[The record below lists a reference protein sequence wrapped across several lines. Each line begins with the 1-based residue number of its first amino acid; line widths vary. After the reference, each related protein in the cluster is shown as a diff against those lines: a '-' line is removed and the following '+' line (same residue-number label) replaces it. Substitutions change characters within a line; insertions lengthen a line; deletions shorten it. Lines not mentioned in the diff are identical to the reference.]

1 MPFWPVSRSPRPR
14 AATVLRSLLVLVFAA
29 LIGVPALS
37 SGQVQIKGKV
47 KILIDPG
54 YDLFETAPGTSFDFS
69 NTPLPAGF
77 FGPGSQ
83 PYGGVIPLQG
93 TPLGYFHG
101 KATGETD
108 TIVQRLDPI
117 ELHTP
122 TSQAQ
127 VPIEIVALSLQ
138 SAQPITVHNGTGT
151 EKWDVSVGLSPTAS
165 PKGSMTIHGHDKQG
179 GTFDSTLPVLPKLT
193 FSRLGDRKQVTLD
206 VGKLPASSPLRS
218 GLDLRAHHVH
228 YTYDAAGRLLTI
240 HGLNQGF
247 CAGCTRTSGRRFSE
261 KSRLAKHK
269 VHVPDRLA
277 RIPKGFDIFQTQPTK
292 TNFTVPNSFP
302 IPAGFFAAGSKP
314 FSGEIKFEGVP
325 IGTFHGKD
333 VGDADTVVQRKRNAH
348 VGPGDGKATIPI
360 ELVQLHLQSTEPIK
374 VKVGS
379 STELWDVSATVSHKR
394 HSAGHMTIRKKNES
408 GGTFSSSF
416 PVYPLLTFTR
426 VSTGTTKTLD
436 MGALQ
441 LPKNVASGIVFGA
454 SNVPWQKGCRGPA
467 LHVPGLNDDFCP
479 SLNAHAQ
486 KVLTEEQA
494 KLAAHGVMPAQ
505 PMKLPPIV
513 CPLTPSP
520 LKFPPGSSANAACV
534 LKRMESPH
542 SFFDVFFQLEPV
554 SPFQGINVQLSAPKT
569 TLRRGESGTLHVHV
583 AGASDAPLGS
593 YNVPIRLVERAGA
606 DRAVKTFTL
615 PVTIQTQCS
624 DGIDNDGDG
633 KIDLADPGCANARDN
648 NETDPAFNG
657 NGQGMFTGASGSRVD
672 FTIGFNQPTT
682 GFKIVVPPASGPT
695 PRTISKDGAD
705 PTGFTCTVET
715 TNTTDDSF
723 SCKGNLAGSTP
734 VNGQFDTNPSPA
746 SGMGAALFG
755 YQSGPDGTAT
765 GGPFPI
771 FGPS

>member
-1 MPFWPVSRSPRPR
+1 M
-14 AATVLRSLLVLVFAA
+14 
-29 LIGVPALS
+29 
-37 SGQVQIKGKV
+37 QIKGKV

-206 VGKLPASSPLRS
+206 VGKLPVSSPRRS

-277 RIPKGFDIFQTQPTK
+277 RVPKGFDIFQTQPTK
-292 TNFTVPNSFP
+292 TSFTVPKSFS
-302 IPAGFFAAGSKP
+302 IPAGFFAPGSKP

-394 HSAGHMTIRKKNES
+394 
-408 GGTFSSSF
+408 
-416 PVYPLLTFTR
+416 
-426 VSTGTTKTLD
+426 
-436 MGALQ
+436 Q
-441 LPKNVASGIVFGA
+441 
-454 SNVPWQKGCRGPA
+454 
-467 LHVPGLNDDFCP
+467 
-479 SLNAHAQ
+479 
-486 KVLTEEQA
+486 EERERRY
-494 KLAAHGVMPAQ
+494 V
-505 PMKLPPIV
+505 
-513 CPLTPSP
+513 
-520 LKFPPGSSANAACV
+520 
-534 LKRMESPH
+534 
-542 SFFDVFFQLEPV
+542 QLELPR
-554 SPFQGINVQLSAPKT
+554 LSAAYVHEGLDGDDEDARHGRTAAAKERGVGDR
-569 TLRRGESGTLHVHV
+569 LRRKQRALAEG
-583 AGASDAPLGS
+583 
-593 YNVPIRLVERAGA
+593 VPRAGA
-606 DRAVKTFTL
+606 ARARSQRRLL
-615 PVTIQTQCS
+615 PELERARTEGAHRRAGEAGRARS
-624 DGIDNDGDG
+624 DARAADEAAAHRVPAHSVAAEVPTRQQRQRRVRSQADGDPAQ
-633 KIDLADPGCANARDN
+633 LLRRVLPAR
-648 NETDPAFNG
+648 A
-657 NGQGMFTGASGSRVD
+657 
-672 FTIGFNQPTT
+672 
-682 GFKIVVPPASGPT
+682 
-695 PRTISKDGAD
+695 
-705 PTGFTCTVET
+705 
-715 TNTTDDSF
+715 
-723 SCKGNLAGSTP
+723 
-734 VNGQFDTNPSPA
+734 
-746 SGMGAALFG
+746 
-755 YQSGPDGTAT
+755 
-765 GGPFPI
+765 
-771 FGPS
+771 